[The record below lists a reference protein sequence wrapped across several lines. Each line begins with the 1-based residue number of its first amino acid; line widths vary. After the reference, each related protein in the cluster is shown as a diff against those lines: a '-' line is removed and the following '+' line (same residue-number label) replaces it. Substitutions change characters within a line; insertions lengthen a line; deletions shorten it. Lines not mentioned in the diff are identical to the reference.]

1 MTMTREA
8 RLLLTL
14 LAGFCDAATFVQMH
28 GIFSAHV
35 TGNFVVFAAALSQ
48 GTTPDDYLKL
58 LTFPVF
64 VAAVSAGTFVY
75 MRGDTE
81 RSRSRGSSGLTAVLW
96 AMTALFGVG
105 GGLAVIPHLQAA
117 NLDLCIT
124 LLVVV
129 AMGLQNSVHHFIAG
143 AFTTVMTG
151 TVMNWVA
158 GLTEHRLAQKP
169 SSKTPPSINP
179 LVLMV
184 LFALGC
190 LAGALLTHFVGFTV
204 FLLAALL
211 TACVALFETHASQKD
226 IANA

>member
-1 MTMTREA
+1 MTREA
-8 RLLLTL
+8 RLLLTF
-14 LAGFCDAATFVQMH
+14 LAGFCDAATFVQMR

-48 GTTPDDYLKL
+48 GASAEDYLKL

-64 VAAVSAGTFVY
+64 VAAVAVGTFIY
-75 MRGDTE
+75 MRGDKE
-81 RSRSRGSSGLTAVLW
+81 RSRPRGSSGLTAVLW
-96 AMTALFGVG
+96 AMTALFAAG
-105 GGLAVIPHLQAA
+105 GSLAVVPHFQTGK
-117 NLDLCIT
+117 LDLCVT

-151 TVMNWVA
+151 TVTNWVA
-158 GLTEHRLAQKP
+158 GLTEQTLGSKP
-169 SSKTPPSINP
+169 SSRSSSAINP
-179 LVLMV
+179 LILMA

-190 LAGALLTHFVGFTV
+190 LAGALLTHFVGFKV
-204 FLLAALL
+204 FLLAAFL
-211 TACVALFETHASQKD
+211 TACLALFETHVSQKD